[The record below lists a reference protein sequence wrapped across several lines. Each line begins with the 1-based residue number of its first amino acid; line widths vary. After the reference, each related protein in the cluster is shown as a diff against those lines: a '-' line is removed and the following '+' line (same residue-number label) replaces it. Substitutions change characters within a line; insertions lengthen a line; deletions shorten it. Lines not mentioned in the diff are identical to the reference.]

1 MLNETRR
8 WIGLLVTA
16 VLFCSLLGCTKTS
29 VGDSIRPSEHSA
41 TVTIYH
47 LRGVALGK
55 SDQTNELSVRH
66 GAISGFMPAMTMAYR
81 IKDPTVIHKVQPG
94 DLITADVLVPS
105 DSSDYFLDNVAIT
118 SGTKER
124 LIHSVLPPH
133 QLLPGEAIPNISLL
147 NQDGRTIGLEDFR
160 GKALLIT
167 FIYTRCPMP
176 TACPRI
182 SSHLSRVNEALS
194 KNPEA
199 YSKSHLISI
208 SLDPS
213 YDTPAIMRNYGL
225 AYLNGNR
232 EGFSHWEFVSTTVP
246 DLTRL
251 AVALGLIYTVKAGQ
265 ITHTMQTVL
274 ISPDGKF
281 IQAWPG
287 SDWTEDDVTAAV
299 TRSTMVRH

>member
-1 MLNETRR
+1 MLNETRH
-8 WIGLLVTA
+8 WISLLLTA
-16 VLFCSLLGCTKTS
+16 VVFCSMIGCAKTG

-41 TVTIYH
+41 TVTRYH
-47 LRGVALGK
+47 LRGVVLGK

-66 GAISGFMPAMTMAYR
+66 EAISGFMPAMTTAYR
-81 IKDPTVIHKVQPG
+81 VKDPMVIHKVQPG
-94 DLITADVLVPS
+94 NLITADVLVAS

-118 SGTKER
+118 SGTKGR

-133 QLLPGEAIPNISLL
+133 QLLPGETIPNISLL
-147 NQDGRTIGLEDFR
+147 NQDGRTIGLGDFR

-182 SSHLSRVNEALS
+182 SSHLARVNETLS

-199 YSKSHLISI
+199 YSRSHLISV

-213 YDTPAIMRNYGL
+213 YDTPAIMRDYGL
-225 AYLNGNR
+225 AYLNGKT
-232 EGFSHWEFVSTTVP
+232 EGFSHWEFVSTTAP
-246 DLTRL
+246 DLTQL
-251 AVALGLIYTVKAGQ
+251 AGALGLVYTVKAGQ
-265 ITHTMQTVL
+265 IAHTMQTVL
-274 ISPDGKF
+274 VGPDGKF

-287 SDWTEDDVTAAV
+287 SDWTEDDVAAAV
-299 TRSTMVRH
+299 SRSTMVRH